1 VVADVGSGRLS
12 GVVKQRARWGE
23 PPLPSATVI
32 VRGDLLD
39 PEMLAESAER
49 NFAVYG
55 FYGISVFAETSGV
68 AWVELAE
75 TRFKGAAWIVLFTAG
90 DLAAAGLELWD
101 TGMAPHYD
109 VVHEDRN
116 ELVARMLFTTH
127 RAVPNPHVEP
137 GGDRNAEN
145 RLTSR
150 FERRGRRGPLV
161 DPAHRRRRPSPDC
174 ARICCRCGHRAVLV
188 RGPHRPGR

>member
-1 VVADVGSGRLS
+1 VVGSGGSGRLS
-12 GVVKQRARWGE
+12 GVVKQRARRGDL
-23 PPLPSATVI
+23 PLPSATVI

-55 FYGISVFAETSGV
+55 FYGISVFAETTGV
-68 AWVELAE
+68 TWVELAE

-90 DLAAAGLELWD
+90 DLADAGLELWD

-116 ELVARMLFTTH
+116 ELVARMLGTAH
-127 RAVPNPHVEP
+127 RVVPNPNVEP
-137 GGDRNAEN
+137 GR
-145 RLTSR
+145 
-150 FERRGRRGPLV
+150 
-161 DPAHRRRRPSPDC
+161 
-174 ARICCRCGHRAVLV
+174 
-188 RGPHRPGR
+188 